1 MLKYAHEKGC
11 PWSEETCT
19 GAAYGGYLEVLKYAI
34 ENGCRWD
41 AEAIYD
47 IAVRKGDIKIIEY
60 ARANRA
66 TLTKKL

>member
-1 MLKYAHEKGC
+1 MLKYAHENHC
-11 PWSEETCT
+11 PWNEKTCEL
-19 GAAYGGYLEVLKYAI
+19 AVKGGHLEVLKYAI